1 MRFCYYTRNKNF
13 LLQAC
18 EQNPARISEENQ
30 RVTNGVQVHGEHQRL
45 PGQCPG
51 DGRPRSRDLP
61 DCRPLGEAEPQLSGH
76 LPAVAGTQG
85 ICKCMLGDSA
95 CAACGVW

>member
-1 MRFCYYTRNKNF
+1 MELKRVFF
-13 LLQAC
+13 QAC

-45 PGQCPG
+45 PGQRPCG
-51 DGRPRSRDLP
+51 GRPRSRDLP

-76 LPAVAGTQG
+76 LPAVAWPKG
-85 ICKCMLGDSA
+85 ICKCMLG
-95 CAACGVW
+95 G